1 VERMLVLQLPFT
13 HTPAHRPS
21 SSVTASHLWA
31 LHDITRTTHYV
42 PQADVLLPPAS

>member
-21 SSVTASHLWA
+21 FSTLGSPRHHAYHPL
-31 LHDITRTTHYV
+31 
-42 PQADVLLPPAS
+42 